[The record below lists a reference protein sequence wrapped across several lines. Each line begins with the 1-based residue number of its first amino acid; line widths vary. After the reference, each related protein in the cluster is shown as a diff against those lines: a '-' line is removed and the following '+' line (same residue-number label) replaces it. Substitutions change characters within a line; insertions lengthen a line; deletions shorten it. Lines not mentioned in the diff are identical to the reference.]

1 MLEFMDIGIEGVV
14 AYRLEGKVTTE
25 EMNSV
30 LDRFR
35 EIIAR
40 KETIHIYQEV
50 TSLGGAE
57 LAAMKEKLKFFLDLG
72 WSHFGRVA
80 VVAEKR
86 WIPKLV
92 DLEGKLFKHIE
103 MKGFAMEEKDQAIVF
118 LRNTG

>member
-25 EMNSV
+25 EMNAA

-40 KETIHIYQEV
+40 GETIHIYQEI
-50 TSLGGAE
+50 TSLGGVE
-57 LAAMKEKLKFFLDLG
+57 LAAMKEKLRFFMELG

-80 VVAEKR
+80 VVAEKH
-86 WIPKLV
+86 WIPRLV
-92 DLEGKLFKHIE
+92 DLEGRFFKQIE
-103 MKGFAMEEKDQAIVF
+103 MKGFAMEERDRAIAF
-118 LRNTG
+118 LKNAV